1 MSNTRVQ
8 KFISLFIVRLAL
20 ISSCTAQNN
29 QNIMVS
35 DTSLQYIIRESKDSV
50 AKSPL
55 LILLHGHGSN
65 ENDLF
70 SFSSQIPE
78 NWIVVSVR
86 GPYQLAENSYRWYD
100 VNMVNGKIVI
110 NIDEEE
116 RSRKKLMQLISK
128 ITQKYNVDNKKII
141 VAGFSQGA
149 NMAQSL
155 GLGEPNLV
163 TGFGVLSGRF
173 VEEFG
178 PYICRSTALKNSKAF
193 ISHGSGDTMLP
204 ITLAS
209 ENKTKLKNLGI
220 QITYFEDTNGH
231 SISTRQWSEFS
242 KWLRNFI

>member
-1 MSNTRVQ
+1 MFQ
-8 KFISLFIVRLAL
+8 KLKIVFILQLAL
-20 ISSCTAQNN
+20 ISNCKAQKNH
-29 QNIMVS
+29 NIMLS
-35 DTSLQYIIRESKDSV
+35 ETSLHYIIRESKDSL
-50 AKSPL
+50 AKLSF

-86 GPYQLAENSYRWYD
+86 APYKLSENSYRWYD
-100 VNMVNGKIVI
+100 VKMVNGKIVI

-116 RSRKKLMQLISK
+116 RSRKKLMQLISE
-128 ITQKYNVDNKKII
+128 ITKKYNVDSRKII

-163 TGFGVLSGRF
+163 AGFGVLSGRF
-173 VEEFG
+173 VEEFS
-178 PYICRSTALKNSKAF
+178 PHISKSTTLKNSKAF

-204 ITLAS
+204 KTFAT
-209 ENKTKLKNLGI
+209 ENITKLKELGI
-220 QITYFEDTNGH
+220 QITYCEDTNGH
-231 SISTRQWSEFS
+231 SISTKQWSEFL
-242 KWLRNFI
+242 KWLLNFN

>member
-8 KFISLFIVRLAL
+8 KFISLFIIQLAL

-29 QNIMVS
+29 HNIMVS
-35 DTSLQYIIRESKDSV
+35 DTSLHYIIRENEDSV

-65 ENDLF
+65 EKDLF
-70 SFSSQIPE
+70 SLSNSVPN

-100 VNMVNGKIVI
+100 VKMVNGKIVI

-116 RSRKKLMQLISK
+116 RSRKKLMLLISE
-128 ITQKYNVDNKKII
+128 ITKKYNVDSKKII
-141 VAGFSQGA
+141 AAGFSQGA

-173 VEEFG
+173 VEEFS
-178 PYICRSTALKNSKAF
+178 PYISKSTTLINSKAF

-204 ITLAS
+204 KTYTS
-209 ENKTKLKNLGI
+209 ENITKLKELGI
-220 QITYFEDTNGH
+220 QITYCEDTNGH
-231 SISTRQWSEFS
+231 SISTKQWSEFS
-242 KWLRNFI
+242 KWLLNFY